1 MSEELKTLKE
11 IREQVYSQCKD
22 EAEKRLLE
30 HLFSSEDE
38 EAVKWVKEYIYEM
51 RRPNLDKKSITNLNG
66 RIQGLMVFHNIS
78 NKDLE

>member
-38 EAVKWVKEYIYEM
+38 EAVKWVKEHRDRMWNWTEDTWM
-51 RRPNLDKKSITNLNG
+51 DFFNLTEE
-66 RIQGLMVFHNIS
+66 
-78 NKDLE
+78 DLK